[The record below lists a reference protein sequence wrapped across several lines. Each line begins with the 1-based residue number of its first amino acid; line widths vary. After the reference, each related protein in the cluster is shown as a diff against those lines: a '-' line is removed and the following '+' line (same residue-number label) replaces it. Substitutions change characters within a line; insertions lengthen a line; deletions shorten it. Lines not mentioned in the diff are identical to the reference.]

1 MTGKVALSLGR
12 ELRRNRRV
20 RGHTMGSMAAKI
32 GVAENT
38 YGRWERDEV
47 TPSPSNMRA
56 LIRLGLIGG
65 RQYRQGNGNGREPQ
79 SLSAEATDWVMQTAG
94 SPDSDL
100 QVGVPAIQN
109 ASEREVLALYQS
121 VPADKRKT
129 VLKILHLVIA
139 ISRPGS

>member
-1 MTGKVALSLGR
+1 MV
-12 ELRRNRRV
+12 
-20 RGHTMGSMAAKI
+20 

-65 RQYRQGNGNGREPQ
+65 RQNPQGSGNGQEPR
-79 SLSAEATDWVMQTAG
+79 SLAAEASDRVVQTPG
-94 SPDSDL
+94 SPGSDL
-100 QVGVPAIQN
+100 QVRMQAIQN
-109 ASEREVLALYQS
+109 AGDREVLALFQS

-129 VLKILHLVIA
+129 VLKILHLAIA
-139 ISRPGS
+139 ISGPGC

>member
-12 ELRRNRRV
+12 ELRRNRRA
-20 RGHTMGSMAAKI
+20 RGHTIGSMAAII

-65 RQYRQGNGNGREPQ
+65 RQNRQGCGNGQEPR
-79 SLSAEATDWVMQTAG
+79 SLAAEATDRVVQTPG
-94 SPDSDL
+94 SPGSDL
-100 QVGVPAIQN
+100 QVGMQAIQN
-109 ASEREVLALYQS
+109 ASEREVLALFQS

-139 ISRPGS
+139 ISGRGS

>member
-12 ELRRNRRV
+12 ELRENRRA
-20 RGHTMGSMAAKI
+20 RGHTQGSVAAKI

-65 RQYRQGNGNGREPQ
+65 SQNRQASKNGPEPQ
-79 SLSAEATDWVMQTAG
+79 VLPAGVTDRVMQTTG

-100 QVGVPAIQN
+100 RDGIQN

-139 ISRPGS
+139 ISGPGG

>member
-1 MTGKVALSLGR
+1 MTGKVAHSLGR
-12 ELRRNRRV
+12 ELRENRRA
-20 RGHTMGSMAAKI
+20 RGHTQGSMAAKI

-47 TPSPSNMRA
+47 MPSASNMRA

-65 RQYRQGNGNGREPQ
+65 RQDRQGSGNGQEPQ
-79 SLSAEATDWVMQTAG
+79 PLSAEATDRVMQAPESPG
-94 SPDSDL
+94 SNL
-100 QVGVPAIQN
+100 QDGMQAIQN

-139 ISRPGS
+139 ISGPGS

>member
-12 ELRRNRRV
+12 ELRRNRRA

-65 RQYRQGNGNGREPQ
+65 RQNRQGNGNGQEPQ
-79 SLSAEATDWVMQTAG
+79 SLSTEATDRVMQAAG
-94 SPDSDL
+94 SRGSDL
-100 QVGVPAIQN
+100 QDGMRAIQN

-139 ISRPGS
+139 ISGSGS

>member
-1 MTGKVALSLGR
+1 
-12 ELRRNRRV
+12 
-20 RGHTMGSMAAKI
+20 MAAII

-65 RQYRQGNGNGREPQ
+65 RQNRQGCGNGQEPQ
-79 SLSAEATDWVMQTAG
+79 SLPSEATEPVTQTPG
-94 SPDSDL
+94 SPGSDL
-100 QVGVPAIQN
+100 QVGMQAIQN
-109 ASEREVLALYQS
+109 ASEREVLALFQS

-139 ISRPGS
+139 ISGPGS